1 MNDIDIIVGV
11 KDLATSVLDR
21 LSSKVNSIGGNAK
34 DAFAGAAERLNDQLA
49 KVSSGAGGVGNE
61 RLAKAI
67 ETAANGLSTKLEAAV
82 AKTNAGIDSVTG
94 RIQGAIGAVTGF
106 VTKAAAIA
114 SIGAAFVTV
123 GRGIVGASGSMASF
137 ALGSNQAEASTQ
149 KLKVGVLSSLAPFS
163 RYIVAAGATVT
174 LTNATLKATSATSG
188 LVTRIAAVGRGA
200 LAAFVLRNALKKT
213 EDGATTLGA
222 KLAKVAGFALA
233 FDVAARATTRFGLSI
248 LGIGAKAEAATTALT
263 KTANITARITSA
275 PMKALASG
283 ASAAAL
289 STTHLAN
296 SIDELPKGAQS
307 INTLVTGFGN
317 FAAQIG
323 GIPGLL
329 LAIPAGIAGI
339 AFAAV
344 TAASKTER
352 QITQLTNKLKLVEA
366 ARLNVN
372 IEEIDTAP
380 LRKVAEETADV
391 AKRIQTATN
400 VQASKLVS
408 LATNSLPK
416 GLDPKQITDAMKSAV
431 GLSEV
436 YGTSIEDGM
445 YRTRQAIEG
454 NFESFEKLIPSI
466 ATMATN
472 EEKIAAV
479 SKLAANGFKVMHSE
493 TLTFW
498 GTIERVKNGFGNVLE
513 ALGRMRSLSDL
524 VGTVLRDVVTPA
536 VEFLDSKLK
545 GFGFD
550 GSKVLDSAIALGAG
564 FVSTFQTIGSN
575 WDTVMKRMA
584 TGSELFWVQLKSH
597 TQNFVNDTLPWLGD
611 NFVGVM
617 EHAWARIQKGYKSGW
632 GQAVLGAKEMIGLV
646 PKGTVAKGI
655 LGGIL
660 GGKKD
665 TYAPTAL
672 PAMKGRNISDKE
684 KEIQSRLDKLD
695 GKLLGSIKGNYQTAF
710 DSINDMVKKQN
721 LGVDPEGKLTPKPPV
736 TTPVDAAIDKQSK
749 SNNQSLQAVESRLL
763 TRGPAQDAAKFTA
776 QNTAQSV
783 AIQRQT
789 LEVLRRELA
798 EANRPKGRITTY
810 TVVK

>member
-1 MNDIDIIVGV
+1 MANDIDIIVGV
-11 KDLATSVLDR
+11 RDLATSVLDR
-21 LSSKVNSIGGNAK
+21 LSSKVNSIGGSAK

-49 KVSSGAGGVGNE
+49 RVSSGAGGLGNE
-61 RLAKAI
+61 KIAKAI
-67 ETAANGLSTKLEAAV
+67 ETAANGLSTKLDAAV
-82 AKTNAGIDSVTG
+82 AKTNASIDSITG
-94 RIQGAIGAVTGF
+94 RVQNAISAVSGF

-123 GRGIVGASGSMASF
+123 GRGVWGATGSLADF
-137 ALGSNQAEASTQ
+137 VLGSNKAEVSTQ
-149 KLKVGVLSSLAPFS
+149 KLKTGILSSLAPFS
-163 RYIVAAGATVT
+163 RYVVAAGATVA

-188 LVTRIAAVGRGA
+188 LVEKTLAVGRGA

-213 EDGATTLGA
+213 EDGASTLGA

-233 FDVAARATTRFGLSI
+233 FDVAARASVRFGISL
-248 LGIGAKAEAATTALT
+248 LGIGAKAQVATTALT
-263 KTANITARITSA
+263 KTANISARIASA
-275 PMKALASG
+275 PMKALAGG

-289 STTHLAN
+289 STTHLAS

-307 INTLVTGFGN
+307 INTLVSGFGD

-344 TAASKTER
+344 MAASKTER

-366 ARLNVN
+366 ARLNIN
-372 IEEIDTAP
+372 IEEIDASP
-380 LRKVAEETADV
+380 LRKIAEETAEV

-408 LATNSLPK
+408 LATNNLPK
-416 GLDPKQITDAMKSAV
+416 GLDPSQISDALKSSV
-431 GLSEV
+431 GLAEV

-472 EEKIAAV
+472 QEKLAAV

-498 GTIERVKNGFGNVLE
+498 GTIERVRNGLGNVLE
-513 ALGRMRSLSDL
+513 SLGRMQSLSDL

-550 GSKVLDSAIALGAG
+550 GSTVLDSAIALGAG
-564 FVSTFQTIGSN
+564 FVATFDTIGSN
-575 WDTVMKRMA
+575 WDKVMARMA

-597 TQNFVNDTLPWLGD
+597 TENFVNDTLPWLGD

-617 EHAWARIQKGYKSGW
+617 EHAWAKIQKGYTSGW
-632 GQAVLGAKEMIGLV
+632 GKAVLGAQEMIGLA
-646 PKGTVAKGI
+646 PKGSVAKDI
-655 LGGIL
+655 VGGIF
-660 GGKKD
+660 GKKD
-665 TYAPTAL
+665 TYTPTAL
-672 PAMKGRNISDKE
+672 PEMKGRNISDKE
-684 KEIQSRLDKLD
+684 TEVQSRLDKID
-695 GKLLGSIKGNYQTAF
+695 SEILGSIKGNYQTAF

-721 LGVDPEGKLTPKPPV
+721 LGVDPKINLQAKPPV
-736 TTPVDAAIDKQSK
+736 ATPVEASLAKNKIDTATNQVLQSRFLARGTSGDPQREMAGTLRRQEALMQKQ
-749 SNNQSLQAVESRLL
+749 LALL
-763 TRGPAQDAAKFTA
+763 EKNPRVQPAK
-776 QNTAQSV
+776 
-783 AIQRQT
+783 
-789 LEVLRRELA
+789 LEVEV
-798 EANRPKGRITTY
+798 IT
-810 TVVK
+810 